1 MTRAELAKELGISLR
16 TLTNWEKE
24 KPKLVKLINQGLA
37 IDDQIEEVERN
48 LQKLKEIKES
58 ADCRKFKLK

>member
-24 KPKLVKLINQGLA
+24 KPKLVRLVNQGLA

-48 LQKLKEIKES
+48 LKKLKEIKES
-58 ADCRKFKLK
+58 ADCGKFKLK